1 MRLVKTFIK
10 YVSGGFLMIMLATM
24 VHAQTGNL
32 SITFTPKNGQPV
44 VLKLSQPQLKF
55 DNPHGYW
62 FVNPH
67 NGDRH
72 MQYMPDA
79 GYGDRAADIAFITFN
94 EIVNDFDIYET
105 PWNDSNQL
113 TIQNKVIGIT
123 APENG
128 KPMHIHINSFTASE
142 INFTISGMARSRL
155 IKESSNNWT
164 PGTIEGSGHFFREP
178 KYIQS
183 DVLPGCDCD
192 PTIYATVYDEENN
205 VRTTSACENAIKNKI
220 FDAVQ
225 KAMAPLF
232 TNVAYKGSPPMST
245 GDIDISMIAG
255 HIDINVPVKDRP
267 YCSGDYRHNW
277 LTGIDAQKKIV
288 ESLDAYGLRFI
299 KAPESNDKIFGG
311 PDAQQAKIK
320 RMSSFMDSINKL
332 MIAKKINSDQFN
344 KALKD
349 FGDDMNTGAPDLK
362 KMEVEHNLYLTV
374 IVNPT
379 TIGEF
384 QQYLTD
390 KSKTLIQHNVKGAV
404 YDIFCPQKKD
414 DDGNWTGNKEAVYLG
429 KFLPAVITRSGYS
442 DVATA
447 KAVYPPNANKL
458 SVYNIIIKMEGAR
471 DMIDKALVNIDFNAF
486 QELIIKQ

>member
-1 MRLVKTFIK
+1 MKQLNRFYRYISIGCLLMMPVTMG
-10 YVSGGFLMIMLATM
+10 YAQSGSLI
-24 VHAQTGNL
+24 V
-32 SITFTPKNGQPV
+32 TFTPKDGKAV
-44 VLKLSQPQLKF
+44 VLKLSQPLLKF

-79 GYGDRAADIAFITFN
+79 GYGDRNADIAFVTFN
-94 EIVNDFDIYET
+94 ERVNDFDIYES
-105 PWNDSNQL
+105 PGNDSNQL

-123 APENG
+123 APEDG

-142 INFTISGMARSRL
+142 INFTISGVARSRV

-164 PGTIEGSGHFFREP
+164 SGTIEGNGHFFREP

-183 DVLPGCDCD
+183 DILPGCNCD

-205 VRTTSACENAIKNKI
+205 IRTTSACENAIKNKI

-267 YCSGDYRHNW
+267 YCLGDYRHNW
-277 LTGIDAQKKIV
+277 HTGIDAHKKVV

-299 KAPESNDKIFGG
+299 KAPESNDKLFGG
-311 PDAQQAKIK
+311 ADVQQAKIK

-332 MIAKKINSDQFN
+332 VIAKKINADQFN

-349 FGDDMNTGAPDLK
+349 FGDGMNTGAPDLK
-362 KMEVEHNLYLTV
+362 KMEVEDNLYLEV
-374 IVNPT
+374 IINPT
-379 TIGEF
+379 TLDVLK
-384 QQYLTD
+384 QNLTD
-390 KSKTLIQHNVKGAV
+390 KSKTVVQHNVKGAE
-404 YDIFCPQKKD
+404 YDIFCPLKKD
-414 DDGNWTGNKEAVYLG
+414 DDGNWKGNMESVYLG
-429 KFLPAVITRSGYS
+429 KFLPPVITRSGYE
-442 DVATA
+442 DVVNT
-447 KAVYPPNANKL
+447 KALYPPNGNKL
-458 SVYNIIIKMEGAR
+458 SVYNIIIKMVGGR
-471 DMIDKALVNIDFNAF
+471 DMIDKALANIDFKAF